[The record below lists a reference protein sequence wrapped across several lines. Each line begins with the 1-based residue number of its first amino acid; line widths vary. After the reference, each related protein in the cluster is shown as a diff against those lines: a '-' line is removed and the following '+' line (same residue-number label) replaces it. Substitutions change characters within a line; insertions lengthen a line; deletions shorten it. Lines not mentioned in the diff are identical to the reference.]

1 MVSCKELKEKAPSCF
16 QPFDVLKEFSLP
28 NYARAYACLWELSKV
43 TGYEMSL
50 IWYDEAL
57 IEKVMLCRNNNINS
71 LTS

>member
-16 QPFDVLKEFSLP
+16 QSFGVSISLP
-28 NYARAYACLWELSKV
+28 NYAKAYECLWELSTIV
-43 TGYEMSL
+43 GGMAN